1 MTRPNSPEASG
12 RPSRDAPR
20 LPQLI
25 AQPTA
30 FPVGP
35 GLMAS
40 VVLSPYGG
48 AGPEEI
54 RRFPGYASMI
64 PMTGEASATSPW
76 HFWRDQSSVSLAF
89 DQPGHAGAVHVVME
103 LSSGQVPPLWWDLA
117 RQRAQL
123 MVVWLPQAR
132 HPTTEEIATAL
143 SERTGWM
150 ASARRVP
157 PVTFL

>member
-1 MTRPNSPEASG
+1 
-12 RPSRDAPR
+12 
-20 LPQLI
+20 LI

-35 GLMAS
+35 GLMAA

-48 AGPEEI
+48 AGPDEI
-54 RRFPGYASMI
+54 GRFPSYTGLT
-64 PMTGEASATSPW
+64 PLTGEAPVTSPW
-76 HFWRDQSSVSLAF
+76 HFWRDQGAAVTLAF
-89 DQPGHAGAVHVVME
+89 DEPGQAGAVHVVME
-103 LSSGQVPPLWWDLA
+103 LAPGQVPALWWGLA

-123 MVVWLPQAR
+123 TVVWLPQAR

-143 SERTGWM
+143 GRRTGWM

-157 PVTFL
+157 PVALL